1 VSYGVLAYYDGEGK
15 FHTVLTL
22 TAERHCELLLGI
34 IFSSDG
40 CRLVREVVFE
50 RSA

>member
-1 VSYGVLAYYDGEGK
+1 MRAPEDPRISAVHGGEY
-15 FHTVLTL
+15 VNL